1 MISHLNIIGIP
12 WLCTWYDLVLL
23 SSICPGKRILQY
35 ASYFQTYN
43 KRWYILFIFSWIA
56 AAQYLTWNIYGPI
69 STSVENAYR
78 WSDTQI
84 AMMPNLGTILF
95 IIAVFPFCRLLEKK
109 GLPFV
114 TRLAAFLILIA
125 NILRVL
131 STDETL
137 FSVMAHLSSVING
150 IAGAVVMA
158 APPHLSAIWF
168 PPEQRTLATC
178 LGKF

>member
-1 MISHLNIIGIP
+1 MISHLNIGIP
-12 WLCTWYDLVLL
+12 WLYTWYDLVLL

-35 ASYFQTYN
+35 SSYFQTYN
-43 KRWYILFIFSWIA
+43 KRWYILFMFSWIA
-56 AAQYLTWNIYGPI
+56 AAQYLSWNIYGPI

-114 TRLAAFLILIA
+114 TRLAAFLILIS

-131 STDETL
+131 STDEMT